1 MSRSWRPPDN
11 PFIASILNR
20 HTKHASRLPSLIYRY
35 RGLLSIILIASAITA
50 ALNTSLG
57 ALLKWLTEGIQGNST
72 HGIYLFVLFFS
83 IQRLLLP
90 ICGGITTFAS
100 NLLAVRMENDIR
112 DAWYKHV
119 INLDSNS
126 SRQKNSG
133 ELQKRLQDAIGSVRS
148 FLNNT
153 LRSTLSITLEFISII
168 AFTLLLIGPSASLA
182 LALCGVIYSIYI
194 IKITRARV
202 PLIRNISEA
211 DAACSAFMHDSFI
224 NAAPISPEAT
234 SMRAGKHSL
243 LLTMLAK
250 KRIDHSRDLL
260 KDSIWAAILCGGMAY
275 VALSWFDSDSVGSI
289 GTTIMLST
297 GLAHMISQINSLGF
311 NYKNILHAKVDIE
324 RISIALI
331 QPDVAQRQLI
341 AANIQ
346 TMDHIHY
353 QVKDLILFGH
363 RDGQSYPVTGD
374 IVIRNGHINSMRGDS
389 GIGKSTLTRIMR
401 GEITPPTSKIF
412 LCGVDMSSIAR
423 DSLLRSISSTS
434 QESIIFNESIR
445 SNLLYGNPNAHDKEL
460 ISTLSSV
467 GLNKFCSA
475 DGLDFI
481 VGEKGGLLSG
491 GERQRLGVARALL
504 QNADLI
510 ILDEPFTGLD
520 TTGAISLA
528 SLIADLSNR
537 VYVLLILHQNPHQ
550 LFDTLSNPLNAF
562 VLAMNS
568 DMKTL
573 EITRE

>member
-1 MSRSWRPPDN
+1 M
-11 PFIASILNR
+11 NR

-35 RGLLSIILIASAITA
+35 RGLLSVILIASAATA
-50 ALNTSLG
+50 TLNTSLG
-57 ALLKWLTEGIQGNST
+57 ALLKLLTESIQDNST

-100 NLLAVRMENDIR
+100 NLLAVRLENDIR

-168 AFTLLLIGPSASLA
+168 AFTLFLIGPSASLA
-182 LALCGVIYSIYI
+182 LVLCGAIYSTYI
-194 IKITRARV
+194 IKVTRTRV

-250 KRIDHSRDLL
+250 KRIDHATDLL

-275 VALSWFDSDSVGSI
+275 VALSWFDSDGIGSI
-289 GTTIMLST
+289 GATIMLST

-311 NYKNILHAKVDIE
+311 NYRNILHAKVDIE
-324 RISIALI
+324 RISGALT
-331 QPDVAQRQLI
+331 QPKIDQRQLI
-341 AANIQ
+341 AVNIQ
-346 TMDHIHY
+346 TTDHIHY
-353 QVKDLILFGH
+353 QVQNLILFGY
-363 RDGQSYPVTGD
+363 RDGQAYPVTGD
-374 IVIRNGHINSMRGDS
+374 IFIRKGHINSMRGDS
-389 GIGKSTLTRIMR
+389 GIGKSTLTRFMR
-401 GEITPPTSKIF
+401 GEITPPAAKIF

-445 SNLLYGNPNAHDKEL
+445 SNLRYGNPSAHDKEL

-467 GLNKFCSA
+467 GLDKFCST

-491 GERQRLGVARALL
+491 GERQRLRVARALL

-510 ILDEPFTGLD
+510 ILDEPFSGLD
-520 TTGAISLA
+520 TAGAISLA

-550 LFDTLSNPLNAF
+550 LFDTSNNPLNTFALT
-562 VLAMNS
+562 VNS
-568 DMKTL
+568 DLKTL

>member
-1 MSRSWRPPDN
+1 MK
-11 PFIASILNR
+11 R
-20 HTKHASRLPSLIYRY
+20 HTKNSSRLPLLINRY
-35 RGLLSIILIASAITA
+35 RGLLSVIFVASAATS

-57 ALLKWLTEGIQGNST
+57 ALLKWLTESIQGNST
-72 HGIYLFVLFFS
+72 HGVYLFVLFFS

-90 ICGGITTFAS
+90 ICGGISTFSS
-100 NLLAVRMENDIR
+100 NILAVRLENDIR

-119 INLDSNS
+119 INLDSSS

-168 AFTLLLIGPSASLA
+168 AFTLFLIGPSASLA
-182 LALCGVIYSIYI
+182 LVLCGVIYSTYI
-194 IKITRARV
+194 IKVTRTRV

-224 NAAPISPEAT
+224 NAAPISSEAI
-234 SMRAGKHSL
+234 SVRARKHAL
-243 LLTMLAK
+243 LLTTLAK
-250 KRIDHSRDLL
+250 KRFYHSKELL
-260 KDSIWAAILCGGMAY
+260 KDSIWAAVLSGGMAY
-275 VALSWFDSDSVGSI
+275 VALSWFDGDKIGSI

-311 NYKNILHAKVDIE
+311 NYRNILHAKIDIE
-324 RISIALI
+324 RISDALT
-331 QPDVAQRQLI
+331 QANVAQQELVAI
-341 AANIQ
+341 NIR
-346 TMDHIHY
+346 TTENIHY
-353 QVKDLILFGH
+353 KIHNLTLFDH
-363 RDGQSYPVTGD
+363 QDRQSYPVTGD
-374 IVIRNGHINSMRGDS
+374 IVILKGHINSMRGDS
-389 GIGKSTLTRIMR
+389 GIGKSTLARIMR

-412 LCGVDMSSIAR
+412 LCGVDMSSVER
-423 DSLLRSISSTS
+423 DSLLQSISSTS

-445 SNLLYGNPNAHDKEL
+445 NNLLYGNPDAHDSEL

-467 GLNKFCSA
+467 GLIKFCTA
-475 DGLDFI
+475 DGLDFV

-510 ILDEPFTGLD
+510 ILDEPFAGLD
-520 TTGAISLA
+520 TAGMISLA

-537 VYVLLILHQNPHQ
+537 VYVLLILHQDPHQ
-550 LFDTLSNPLNAF
+550 LFGTSSTPLNAF
-562 VLAMNS
+562 VLAANS
-568 DMKTL
+568 DLKTL
-573 EITRE
+573 EIIRD

>member
-1 MSRSWRPPDN
+1 M
-11 PFIASILNR
+11 
-20 HTKHASRLPSLIYRY
+20 
-35 RGLLSIILIASAITA
+35 LSVILIASAATA
-50 ALNTSLG
+50 TLNTSLG
-57 ALLKWLTEGIQGNST
+57 ALLKWLTESIQGTST

-83 IQRLLLP
+83 TQRLLLP

-100 NLLAVRMENDIR
+100 NLLAVRLENDIR

-119 INLDSNS
+119 IDLDSNS
-126 SRQKNSG
+126 SRKKNSG

-168 AFTLLLIGPSASLA
+168 AFTLFLIGPSASLA
-182 LALCGVIYSIYI
+182 LVLCGAIYSIYV
-194 IKITRARV
+194 IKVTRTRV

-234 SMRAGKHSL
+234 SMRVRKHSL

-250 KRIDHSRDLL
+250 KRIDHARDLL

-275 VALSWFDSDSVGSI
+275 VALSWFDSDSIGSI

-311 NYKNILHAKVDIE
+311 NYRNILHAKIDIE
-324 RISIALI
+324 RISGALI
-331 QPDVAQRQLI
+331 KPNVAQRQSI
-341 AANIQ
+341 TINIQ
-346 TMDHIHY
+346 TTDQIHY
-353 QVKDLILFGH
+353 QIQNLILFGH
-363 RDGQSYPVTGD
+363 QNGQSYPVNGD
-374 IVIRNGHINSMRGDS
+374 IVIRKGHINSMRGDS

-401 GEITPPTSKIF
+401 GEITPPAATIF

-445 SNLLYGNPNAHDKEL
+445 NNLLYGNPNADDNEL
-460 ISTLSSV
+460 LSTLSSV
-467 GLNKFCSA
+467 GLDKFCTA

-520 TTGAISLA
+520 TASMISLA

-550 LFDTLSNPLNAF
+550 LFDTSSNRFNTI
-562 VLAMNS
+562 VLGVNS
-568 DMKTL
+568 NLKTL